1 MKNLMTE
8 EEIKYELATAYVDK
22 LVERLLEEKDS
33 GHFVAGYLGSMI
45 ADAATRDD
53 ALFALLEEHS
63 DLYPSK

>member
-22 LVERLLEEKDS
+22 LVEGLLEEKDS